1 MENLVKKLNEAAK
14 AYYSG
19 HESTMSDKEYDE
31 LYAKLQKMEQETGII
46 LPDSPTQRVGY
57 EVVSALSKV
66 QHEYP
71 ALSLDKTKDKE
82 ELKKW
87 LGEQVGVLSWKLDG
101 LTAIATW
108 DNGKL
113 TSLVTRGNGIV
124 GEDVTHNA
132 PYIEGLPMT
141 IPYDG
146 HLVVR
151 GETLISYP
159 DFDKINARPR

>member
-31 LYAKLQKMEQETGII
+31 LYAELQRMEQETGVV
-46 LPDSPTQRVGY
+46 LPDSPTHRVGY
-57 EVVSALSKV
+57 EVVSELLKV
-66 QHEYP
+66 KHEYP
-71 ALSLDKTKDKE
+71 ALSLDKTKDRE

-87 LGEQVGVLSWKLDG
+87 LGEHIGILSWKLDG
-101 LTAIATW
+101 LTAVATYN
-108 DNGKL
+108 NGSL
-113 TSLVTRGNGIV
+113 VSLVTRGNGAI

-132 PYIEGLPMT
+132 PYIKGLPMT

-151 GETLISYP
+151 GETRNEYR
-159 DFDKINARPR
+159 F